1 MKMRPKLETA
11 GWPLIWGATETE
23 VGAAYPC
30 DDIFSSP
37 KFEAHRAIPIAAP
50 QPDVFRWLCQLRV
63 APYSYDLLDNLG
75 RPSPRA
81 LTPGLEQL
89 KIGQRFITV
98 FRLVSFAPDDQLTIR
113 VGRLG
118 RWMFGELAISY
129 ITRAEGPGNTR
140 LIAKLTLPRARGLGL
155 LRQWTLAWLDLFMMR
170 RQLMNLRDLAE
181 GRV

>member
-1 MKMRPKLETA
+1 MKVRPEFDMT
-11 GWPLIWGATETE
+11 GWPLVWGATDTE
-23 VGAAYPC
+23 VGASYPC
-30 DDIFSSP
+30 DDIFTSP
-37 KFEAHRAIPIAAP
+37 KFEAHRAIRIAAP
-50 QPDVFRWLCQLRV
+50 HPDVFRWLCQLRV

-98 FRLVSFAPDDQLTIR
+98 FTLVSFVPNHQLTIR

-129 ITRAEGPGNTR
+129 ITRDDGSGNTR
-140 LIAKLTLPRARGLGL
+140 LIAKLTLPRARGLGS

-181 GRV
+181 GKI